1 MEFIVKLSENEVNL
15 VGAALGKMPFESVA
29 GLIGSIQKQINEQI
43 PKEDKAE

>member
-1 MEFIVKLSENEVNL
+1 MEFTITLSENEVNL

-43 PKEDKAE
+43 PKEEKAE